1 MDNFLGFF
9 PEKYFPMTNYI
20 KTFVAAYLH
29 LIAFSLFKM
38 TSKCNL
44 GLGVMNDI
52 SLSNIFVRYVTSNPI
67 LELTMSQSFSFSNL
81 QVKVS
86 QSKTKGIIKTQL
98 KI

>member
-44 GLGVMNDI
+44 GVMNDI

-81 QVKVS
+81 QAKVS

>member
-1 MDNFLGFF
+1 
-9 PEKYFPMTNYI
+9 
-20 KTFVAAYLH
+20 
-29 LIAFSLFKM
+29 
-38 TSKCNL
+38 
-44 GLGVMNDI
+44 MNDI

-81 QVKVS
+81 QAKVS